1 MRKRCNLPYNP
12 PSKHNFGSFWL
23 NPLIYGW
30 KPDRISR
37 IGCIEIEKLV
47 HRFFGRTMWTQE
59 IGKAKGHLQ
68 FKEVKMRETIIW
80 IWRETGKSKKVL
92 NFVIVMIICGRAA
105 RTVRKHP
112 ENWVKQS
119 KLRIIK
125 VFQCCQIILA
135 PFYSAKIKGLCRVIC
150 LMKWPRDL
158 FGTWKT
164 T

>member
-1 MRKRCNLPYNP
+1 MRKQCNLPYNP

-68 FKEVKMRETIIW
+68 FKEIVKMRETIIW
-80 IWRETGKSKKVL
+80 EFDEKQEKVRRFQKL
-92 NFVIVMIICGRAA
+92 CYCYDYLRA
-105 RTVRKHP
+105 RTVKHP

>member
-68 FKEVKMRETIIW
+68 FKEVRMRETIIW

-92 NFVIVMIICGRAA
+92 NFVIVMIICGRA
-105 RTVRKHP
+105 RSWNILKTELSTVT
-112 ENWVKQS
+112 
-119 KLRIIK
+119 IK
-125 VFQCCQIILA
+125 VEIIDNLFQCCQIILA
-135 PFYSAKIKGLCRVIC
+135 PFFLQK
-150 LMKWPRDL
+150 
-158 FGTWKT
+158 
-164 T
+164 

>member
-12 PSKHNFGSFWL
+12 PSKHNFGPFWL

-37 IGCIEIEKLV
+37 IGCNEIEKLV

-92 NFVIVMIICGRAA
+92 KTLLLLWLFAGAHGETSWKLSKTIKI
-105 RTVRKHP
+105 
-112 ENWVKQS
+112 ENHKSVS
-119 KLRIIK
+119 VL
-125 VFQCCQIILA
+125 
-135 PFYSAKIKGLCRVIC
+135 PDY
-150 LMKWPRDL
+150 
-158 FGTWKT
+158 FGSFFLQK
-164 T
+164 